1 LALHKHNRVGMVT
14 VFNFLVPIFDVLL
27 SALFLGETV
36 LAWRNLIA
44 LALVCLG
51 IWLVTSETAAAPA
64 RTG

>member
-1 LALHKHNRVGMVT
+1 
-14 VFNFLVPIFDVLL
+14 LL